1 MNLLY
6 KFIIFDFMALFNE
19 LTDIITE
26 LDCTQ
31 RYPYQLPGELLHRFN
46 RFREAMQLV
55 ATTMNNQRGRAFLRK
70 YENGSRGQ
78 QLVQVRAD
86 SPIDRETLM
95 LMTEFCQ
102 DANQLE
108 DHLKQSWKRNNKPS
122 DR

>member
-1 MNLLY
+1 VL
-6 KFIIFDFMALFNE
+6 MALFNE
-19 LTDIITE
+19 LSDTITE
-26 LDCTQ
+26 LDRTQ
-31 RYPYQLPGELLHRFN
+31 RYPYQLPSELLHRFN

-70 YENGSRGQ
+70 YENGSRGR
-78 QLVQVRAD
+78 QLSQVQAG
-86 SPIDRETLM
+86 SPIERETLM

-108 DHLKQSWKRNNKPS
+108 DHLKQSWKRNKRTP

>member
-1 MNLLY
+1 MY
-6 KFIIFDFMALFNE
+6 KFAIFDPMALFNE

-26 LDCTQ
+26 LDRAQ

-70 YENGSRGQ
+70 YRNGSRGQ
-78 QLVQVRAD
+78 QLGQVQPD
-86 SPIDRETLM
+86 NPIERETLM
-95 LMTEFCQ
+95 LMTEFRQ

-108 DHLKQSWKRNNKPS
+108 EHLKQSWKRNNQTP

>member
-1 MNLLY
+1 
-6 KFIIFDFMALFNE
+6 MALFNE
-19 LTDIITE
+19 LSDIITE
-26 LDCTQ
+26 LDRDE
-31 RYPYQLPGELLHRFN
+31 RYPCQLPGELLHRFN

-78 QLVQVRAD
+78 QLGQVRAD
-86 SPIDRETLM
+86 SPIERETLM
-95 LMTEFCQ
+95 LMAEFCQ

-108 DHLKQSWKRNNKPS
+108 DHLKQSWKRNNQTP